1 MSMHLSDALG
11 TCVVCS
17 GPVAAHD
24 LHAAKSLCNIC
35 SEWIAH
41 NWFQFVSTCSLCK
54 VHLSEAVI
62 EERDVVLCD
71 GCGGESI
78 AADEE
83 ADEVL
88 VH

>member
-1 MSMHLSDALG
+1 MSVHSLDALG

-24 LHAAKSLCNIC
+24 LHAAKSLCNVC
-35 SEWIAH
+35 TEWIAH
-41 NWFQFVSTCSLCK
+41 SWSRFVSTCSLCRA
-54 VHLSEAVI
+54 HLREAVI

-78 AADEE
+78 AADED
-83 ADEVL
+83 ADEGL
-88 VH
+88 AH